1 MKFQL
6 YDDELR
12 IQFEALA
19 RDPADSWLRLRY
31 AISDYWTGQQHEID
45 DKIYLAA
52 SQPRFGGLK
61 RVTTQHSAKSAW
73 RFLSAPLSPDAT
85 PVQVASY
92 QSPL

>member
-45 DKIYLAA
+45 DKSDLGDR
-52 SQPRFGGLK
+52 SCG
-61 RVTTQHSAKSAW
+61 SAG
-73 RFLSAPLSPDAT
+73 
-85 PVQVASY
+85 
-92 QSPL
+92 